1 MAATQLQSV
10 SKPWH
15 EALTEYFILY
25 PERTM
30 TEAARHFGVS
40 LAWLSQVKN
49 SDAFQDYYQARR
61 REHFN
66 ELSKSLAD
74 SKIEDKL
81 RAVADM
87 SLEAI
92 ADRVAEHVTKVPTR
106 ELSIDALQAT
116 ANLAL
121 KSLGFM
127 DKRGLPAAPLVQNN
141 TIIVGQDALARAKGN
156 LRVVRERLIDPV
168 LEAAQQE
175 KEKLLTHDESIES
188 PKLNGDEALSAA

>member
-1 MAATQLQSV
+1 
-10 SKPWH
+10 
-15 EALTEYFILY
+15 
-25 PERTM
+25 M
-30 TEAARHFGVS
+30 TEAAKHFGVS

-106 ELSIDALQAT
+106 EMSIDALHAT
-116 ANLAL
+116 ASLAL

-127 DKRGLPAAPLVQNN
+127 DKRGASAAPLVQNN
-141 TIIVGQDALARAKGN
+141 TIIVGQQDALARAKGN
-156 LRVVRERLIDPV
+156 LRVVRELLIDPAMETV
-168 LEAAQQE
+168 QQE
-175 KEKLLTHDESIES
+175 KEQLLTHDESIES
-188 PKLNGDEALSAA
+188 PKSAGDEALSAA